1 MKKFIALFLA
11 LLIGSL
17 NGAFAFSEVYYLKNT
32 TAAAIQPSVLNGFYS
47 QNFKLIDQKN
57 PYYAVST
64 KDNQDYAVVILQ
76 QSGGNLFYYYQS
88 NDNKKINKYVLKAAK
103 KAGIEYEQSFN
114 SNIIATFDDIAK
126 RTIAASGS
134 NAQNTYVFNNNEPEY
149 SSSYAATTT
158 TSNIKKQKN
167 TNTYSGYVA
176 NVESGTK
183 INIYLQ
189 SAINT
194 SSAVEGD
201 RVIAVLTEDLTYNG
215 YVVAPQGSLV
225 YGILT
230 KARHATYGSRNGRV
244 VIDFNQLVTPEGK
257 TFNIETEK
265 IDFTVT
271 NEGKVARV
279 ASSVAVGA
287 VVGVL
292 GGLLVGALSGHVGP
306 AAAIGAGVGA
316 GTALIGGA
324 AERGVDAEIPSFTE
338 MEITLTKPFSTTV
351 SY

>member
-1 MKKFIALFLA
+1 MKKLIAIFLA
-11 LLIGSL
+11 LLLNSL
-17 NGAFAFSEVYYLKNT
+17 NGAFAFSEVYYLKNAT
-32 TAAAIQPSVLNGFYS
+32 PSAIQPSVLNAFYS
-47 QNFKLIDQKN
+47 QNFQVIDNKN
-57 PYYAVST
+57 PYYAKSE
-64 KDNQDYAVVILQ
+64 KNPQDYAVVILQ
-76 QSGGNLFYYYQS
+76 QSGNNSFYYYQS
-88 NDNKKINKYVLKAAK
+88 NNNKKINKYVIKAIK
-103 KAGIEYEQSFN
+103 RAGIDYEQSYN
-114 SNIIATFDDIAK
+114 VNIISTFDDIAK
-126 RTIAASGS
+126 RTITSS
-134 NAQNTYVFNNNEPEY
+134 NSKTANTYVFNDNEPAY
-149 SSSYAATTT
+149 SSTYT
-158 TSNIKKQKN
+158 TSSNQSVNKHN
-167 TNTYSGYVA
+167 SNTYKGYVA

-201 RVIAVLTEDLTYNG
+201 RVIAVLTQDLTYNG
-215 YVVAPQGSLV
+215 HVVASQGSLV

-271 NEGKVARV
+271 NEGKVAKV
-279 ASSVAVGA
+279 ASNVAVGA
-287 VVGVL
+287 AVGVL
-292 GGLLVGALSGHVGP
+292 TGLLVGALSGHLGP

-316 GTALIGGA
+316 GGALIGGTV
-324 AERGVDAEIPSFTE
+324 EKGVDAEIPSFTE

-351 SY
+351 GY

>member
-1 MKKFIALFLA
+1 MKKIIALFLA
-11 LLIGSL
+11 LLLGSF
-17 NGAFAFSEVYYLKNT
+17 NGAFAFSEVYYLKNAT
-32 TAAAIQPSVLNGFYS
+32 PSAIQPSVLNAFYS
-47 QNFKLIDQKN
+47 QDFKVIDNKN
-57 PYYAVST
+57 PYYAKST
-64 KDNQDYAVVILQ
+64 KDPNDYAVIILQ
-76 QSGGNLFYYYQS
+76 QSGNNSFYYYQS
-88 NDNKKINKYVLKAAK
+88 NNNKKINKYILKAIK
-103 KAGIEYEQSFN
+103 RAGIDYEQSYN
-114 SNIIATFDDIAK
+114 VNIISTFDDIAK
-126 RTIAASGS
+126 RTISSSGS
-134 NAQNTYVFNNNEPEY
+134 SANTYIFNDNEPAY
-149 SSSYAATTT
+149 SSSYNSTTNQ
-158 TSNIKKQKN
+158 SVQNKN
-167 TNTYSGYVA
+167 SNTYKGYVA

-194 SSAVEGD
+194 SNAVEGD

-215 YVVAPQGSLV
+215 YVIAPQGSLV

-230 KARHATYGSRNGRV
+230 KARHASYGSRNGRV

-271 NEGKVARV
+271 NEGKVAKV
-279 ASSVAVGA
+279 ASNVAVGA
-287 VVGVL
+287 LVGVL
-292 GGLLVGALSGHVGP
+292 GGLLVGALSGNVGT

-316 GTALIGGA
+316 GTALIGGT
-324 AERGVDAEIPSFTE
+324 AEKGVDAEIPSFTE

>member
-1 MKKFIALFLA
+1 MKKIIALFLA
-11 LLIGSL
+11 LLLTSL
-17 NGAFAFSEVYYLKNT
+17 NGAFAFSEVYYLKNAT
-32 TAAAIQPSVLNGFYS
+32 PSAIQPSVLNAFYS
-47 QNFKLIDQKN
+47 QDFKVVDNKN

-64 KDNQDYAVVILQ
+64 KNPQDYAVIILQ
-76 QSGGNLFYYYQS
+76 QSGNNSFYYYQS
-88 NDNKKINKYVLKAAK
+88 NNNKKINKYIIRAVKR
-103 KAGIEYEQSFN
+103 AGIDYEQSYN
-114 SNIIATFDDIAK
+114 VNIIGTFDDIAK
-126 RTIAASGS
+126 RTISTSGS
-134 NAQNTYVFNNNEPEY
+134 QTQNTYVFNDNEPDY
-149 SSSYAATTT
+149 SHSQTQTTAQN
-158 TSNIKKQKN
+158 SQRQNS
-167 TNTYSGYVA
+167 NTYKGYVA

-201 RVIAVLTEDLTYNG
+201 RVIAVLTDDLTYNG

-230 KARHATYGSRNGRV
+230 KARHATYGSRNGKV

-271 NEGKVARV
+271 NEGKVSRV
-279 ASSVAVGA
+279 ASNVAVGA
-287 VVGVL
+287 AVGVL
-292 GGLLVGALSGHVGP
+292 TGLLVGALSGHVGP

-316 GTALIGGA
+316 GGALIGGV

-338 MEITLTKPFSTTV
+338 MEITLTKPFSATV

>member
-1 MKKFIALFLA
+1 MKKIIALFLA
-11 LLIGSL
+11 LLLTSL
-17 NGAFAFSEVYYLKNT
+17 NGAFAFSEVYYLKNAT
-32 TAAAIQPSVLNGFYS
+32 PAAIQPSVLNGFYS
-47 QNFKLIDQKN
+47 QNFKLIDSKN
-57 PYYAVST
+57 PYYAKST
-64 KDNQDYAVVILQ
+64 KNDADYAVVILQ
-76 QSGGNLFYYYQS
+76 QSGNNSFYYYQS
-88 NDNKKINKYVLKAAK
+88 NNNKKINKYILKAIK
-103 KAGIEYEQSFN
+103 KAGIDCEQSYN
-114 SNIIATFDDIAK
+114 MNIIGTFDDIAK
-126 RTIAASGS
+126 RTISASGS
-134 NAQNTYVFNNNEPEY
+134 QTQNTYVFNDNEPAY
-149 SSSYAATTT
+149 SSSYASSTTNK
-158 TSNIKKQKN
+158 SAQKQINNSYK
-167 TNTYSGYVA
+167 GYVA

-201 RVIAVLTEDLTYNG
+201 RVIAVLTDDLTYNG
-215 YVVAPQGSLV
+215 YIIAPQGSLV

-244 VIDFNQLVTPEGK
+244 VIDFNQLVTPDGK
-257 TFNIETEK
+257 TFNIETDK

-271 NEGKVARV
+271 NEGKVAKV
-279 ASSVAVGA
+279 ASNVAVGA

-292 GGLLVGALSGHVGP
+292 GGLLVGALSRNVGP

-316 GTALIGGA
+316 GTALIGGV

>member
-11 LLIGSL
+11 LLIGSF

-64 KDNQDYAVVILQ
+64 KDNQDYAVIILQ
-76 QSGGNLFYYYQS
+76 QSGNNLFYYYQS
-88 NDNKKINKYVLKAAK
+88 KDNKKINKYILKAAK
-103 KAGIEYEQSFN
+103 RAGIEYEQSYN
-114 SNIIATFDDIAK
+114 SNIIGTFDDIAK
-126 RTIAASGS
+126 RTMASSGS
-134 NAQNTYVFNNNEPEY
+134 NSQNTYVFNDNEPEY
-149 SSSYAATTT
+149 SSNYSGQTV
-158 TSNIKKQKN
+158 SNVKKQQKS
-167 TNTYSGYVA
+167 NTYSGYVA

-244 VIDFNQLVTPEGK
+244 VINFNQLVTPEGK
-257 TFNIETEK
+257 TYNIETEK

-292 GGLLVGALSGHVGP
+292 GGLLVGALSGHVGA

-338 MEITLTKPFSTTV
+338 MEITLTKPFRTTV

>member
-11 LLIGSL
+11 LLIGSFSS
-17 NGAFAFSEVYYLKNT
+17 AFAFSEVYYLKNT

-64 KDNQDYAVVILQ
+64 KDNQDYAVIILQ
-76 QSGGNLFYYYQS
+76 QSGNNLFYYYQS
-88 NDNKKINKYVLKAAK
+88 NDNTKINKYILKAAK
-103 KAGIEYEQSFN
+103 RAGIEYEQSYN
-114 SNIIATFDDIAK
+114 VNIIGTFDDIAK
-126 RTIAASGS
+126 RTIASSGS
-134 NAQNTYVFNNNEPEY
+134 NSQNSYVFNDNEPEY
-149 SSSYAATTT
+149 SSSYSTQTV
-158 TSNIKKQKN
+158 SNVKKQQKS
-167 TNTYSGYVA
+167 NTYSGYVA

-244 VIDFNQLVTPEGK
+244 VINFNQLVTPEGK
-257 TFNIETEK
+257 TFNIDTEK

-287 VVGVL
+287 IAGVL
-292 GGLLVGALSGHVGP
+292 GGLLVGALSGHVGA

-338 MEITLTKPFSTTV
+338 MEIILTKPFRTTV

>member
-11 LLIGSL
+11 LLIGSF

-64 KDNQDYAVVILQ
+64 KDNQDYAVIILQ
-76 QSGGNLFYYYQS
+76 QSGNNLFYYYQS
-88 NDNKKINKYVLKAAK
+88 KDNKKINKYILKAAK
-103 KAGIEYEQSFN
+103 RAGIEYEQSYN
-114 SNIIATFDDIAK
+114 SNIIGTFDDIAK
-126 RTIAASGS
+126 RTMASSGS
-134 NAQNTYVFNNNEPEY
+134 NSQNTYVFNDNEPEY
-149 SSSYAATTT
+149 SSNYSGQTV
-158 TSNIKKQKN
+158 SNVKKQQKS
-167 TNTYSGYVA
+167 NTYSGYVA

-244 VIDFNQLVTPEGK
+244 VINFNQLVTPEGK
-257 TFNIETEK
+257 TYNIETEK

-287 VVGVL
+287 VGGVL
-292 GGLLVGALSGHVGP
+292 GGLLVGALSGHVGA

-338 MEITLTKPFSTTV
+338 MEITLTKPFRTTV

>member
-1 MKKFIALFLA
+1 MKKIIALFLA
-11 LLIGSL
+11 LLLSSL

-32 TAAAIQPSVLNGFYS
+32 TPATIQPSVLNGFYA
-47 QNFKLIDQKN
+47 QNYKIISQKN
-57 PYYAVST
+57 PYYAVSE
-64 KDNQDYAVVILQ
+64 KKSSDYAVVILQ
-76 QSGGNLFYYYQS
+76 QSGNNTFYYYQS
-88 NDNKKINKYVLKAAK
+88 NDNSKINKYIKKAIK
-103 KAGIEYEQSFN
+103 RAGIEYEQSYN
-114 SNIIATFDDIAK
+114 YNIISTFDDIAS
-126 RTIAASGS
+126 RTMNSS
-134 NAQNTYVFNNNEPEY
+134 NGNLQNSYVFNDNEPEY
-149 SSSYAATTT
+149 SNSYNSS
-158 TSNIKKQKN
+158 N
-167 TNTYSGYVA
+167 TNTLKQTSNTYKGYVA

-194 SSAVEGD
+194 ANAVEGD
-201 RVIAVLTEDLTYNG
+201 RVIAVLTNDLKYNG
-215 YVVAPQGSLV
+215 YTVAPQGSLV

-271 NEGKVARV
+271 NDGKVAKV
-279 ASSVAVGA
+279 ASNVAVGA
-287 VVGVL
+287 VVGAL
-292 GGLLVGALSGHVGP
+292 SGLIVGALSGHVGV
-306 AAAIGAGVGA
+306 ATAIGAGVGA
-316 GTALIGGA
+316 GGALIGGT

-338 MEITLTKPFSTTV
+338 MEVTLTRPFSTTV